1 MALEIKTL
9 EVEGVTVVAPAGQ
22 LDARAAPDFEKEVL
36 KAVGKG
42 AKEVVIDFAALDY
55 VASAGLRVLIMAGK
69 RLQAEGA
76 QLVLCALNPSVQQ
89 VFDVAGFTKL
99 FPIHPNRGAAI
110 QWVTGHARIARIGHI
125 AGDLL
130 HKGLGGTESAPRAPG
145 FTAADPE
152 KVAFAA
158 ELLRR

>member
-9 EVEGVTVVAPAGQ
+9 TVDGVVVVAPSGQ

-36 KAVGKG
+36 KAVGEGKG
-42 AKEVVIDFAALDY
+42 DLVIDFSALDY

-69 RLQAEGA
+69 RAQTGGA
-76 QLVLCALNPSVQQ
+76 RLVLCALNPSVRQ

-99 FPIHPNRGAAI
+99 FPIHPQRGAALE
-110 QWVTGHARIARIGHI
+110 WLAANSRIARIGHL
-125 AGDLL
+125 AGNLL
-130 HKGLGGTESAPRAPG
+130 HKGLSADGQRSG

-152 KVAFAA
+152 KVAYAA
-158 ELLRR
+158 ELLSR